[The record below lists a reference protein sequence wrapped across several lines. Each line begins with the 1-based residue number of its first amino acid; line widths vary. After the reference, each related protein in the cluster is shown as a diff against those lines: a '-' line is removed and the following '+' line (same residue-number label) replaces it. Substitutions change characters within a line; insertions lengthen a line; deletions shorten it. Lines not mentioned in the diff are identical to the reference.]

1 MGNGLKRAT
10 ITLAITVVMI
20 TAFFNIEAMSLPKGQ
35 QVVSASGIIDQST
48 ALVYNGTAL
57 VYNGLSGY
65 PTSITQVQNII
76 DVMGSNKLNICR
88 MCFNPEWFSGKLHPY
103 KSNYIQ
109 YFLDHCNYSIMVDR
123 NHLWIGGSSGKEG
136 SAVEARANW
145 STVRDSIFQVLRTW
159 PNNPRVMV
167 ELINEYV
174 SADFYTRMQ
183 SLVNEIRSA
192 GYTNP
197 IVANKW
203 DQPWTVIN
211 DPLNNT
217 YQGYHYYF
225 NSWSP
230 SGAISN
236 IKTALSKG
244 IKLINTEIGADYREY
259 SYFTS
264 STVAEL
270 SSFLSQCS
278 SLGVGNTVWMNENLG
293 NWPRYEELNLTFQ

>member
-1 MGNGLKRAT
+1 
-10 ITLAITVVMI
+10 MI
-20 TAFFNIEAMSLPKGQ
+20 TAFFNIEAMSLQKGQ
-35 QVVSASGIIDQST
+35 RVVSASGIVEQGIVEQGIVEQGIVEQGILDQST
-48 ALVYNGTAL
+48 TL

-65 PTSITQVQNII
+65 PTSASQVQNII
-76 DVMGSNKLNICR
+76 NVMNSNRLNTYR

-103 KSNYIQ
+103 NPNYIQ
-109 YFLDHCNYSIMVDR
+109 YFLNHCNYSIIVDR

-145 STVRDSIFQVLRTW
+145 STVRDSVFQVLRTW
-159 PNNPRVMV
+159 PNNQRVMV

-203 DQPWTVIN
+203 DQPWTMIN

-244 IKLINTEIGADYREY
+244 IKLINTEIGADYRES

-270 SSFLSQCS
+270 SSYLSQCS